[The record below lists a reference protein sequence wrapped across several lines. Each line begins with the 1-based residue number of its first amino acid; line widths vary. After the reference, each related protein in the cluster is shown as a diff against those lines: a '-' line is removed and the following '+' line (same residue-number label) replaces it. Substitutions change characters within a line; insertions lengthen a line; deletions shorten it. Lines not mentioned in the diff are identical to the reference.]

1 MKKTTKTNNPVAK
14 FSRRFNKAVK
24 MTDRKREMKKTG
36 EVGRKI
42 CVDEDFYDSAGGF
55 NEYL

>member
-14 FSRRFNKAVK
+14 FSRRYNKAVV
-24 MTDRKREMKKTG
+24 MVDRKREMKRKG
-36 EVGRKI
+36 EVGRKM